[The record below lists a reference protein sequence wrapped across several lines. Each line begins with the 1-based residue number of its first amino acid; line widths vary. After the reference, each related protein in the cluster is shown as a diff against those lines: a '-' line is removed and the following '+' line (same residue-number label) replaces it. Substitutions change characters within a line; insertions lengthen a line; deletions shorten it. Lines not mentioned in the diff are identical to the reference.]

1 MVHKSTFRV
10 SKMDCPS
17 EEQMIRMKLEGDETI
32 KRLDF
37 DIPKRQVTVFHSGEA
52 GPIAGTINELKLEA
66 TLLSSEEA
74 EATAAAPQPA
84 AERKLLWVVL
94 LINFG
99 FFVLEIITGFLS
111 RSMGLVADSLDMLA
125 DAFVYGMALFAVGGA
140 ASRKKSIAKTSGY
153 LQLGLAILGFAE
165 VIRRF
170 LGLEATPV
178 FQTMI
183 IVSFLALLGNAASLY
198 VLQKSK
204 SKEAHMQASVIF
216 TSNDVIAN
224 IGVIVAGALVY
235 FTGSRIPDLVIGGI
249 VFLLVARGA
258 FRILSLSKK

>member
-1 MVHKSTFRV
+1 MVQKSTFSV

-17 EEQMIRMKLEGDETI
+17 EEQMIRMKLEDDATI
-32 KRLDF
+32 TRLDF
-37 DIPKRQVTVFHSGEA
+37 DIPNRQLTVIHSGEPDA
-52 GPIAGTINELKLEA
+52 ITGAINELKLDA
-66 TLLSSEEA
+66 ALLSSEE
-74 EATAAAPQPA
+74 TAAVTTASQPA
-84 AERKLLWVVL
+84 AERRLLWIVL

-99 FFVLEIITGFLS
+99 FFVLEMITGFLS

-125 DAFVYGMALFAVGGA
+125 DAFVYGLALFAVGGA
-140 ASRKKSIAKTSGY
+140 ASRKKSIARISGY

-170 LGLEATPV
+170 LGFEVTPA

-183 IVSFLALLGNAASLY
+183 LVSFLALLGNAASLY

-204 SKEAHMQASVIF
+204 SREAHMQASVIF

-224 IGVIVAGALVY
+224 IGVILAGVLVY
-235 FTGSRIPDLVIGGI
+235 FTASKIPDLIIGAM

-258 FRILSLSKK
+258 FRILSLSK

>member
-1 MVHKSTFRV
+1 MQKSTFRV

-17 EEQMIRMKLEGDETI
+17 EEQMIRMRLEGDERI
-32 KRLDF
+32 KHLDF
-37 DIPKRQVTVFHSGEA
+37 DIPGRQLTVFHSGEA
-52 GPIAGTINELKLEA
+52 TPIAGAINELKLDA
-66 TLLSSEEA
+66 TLLSSEET
-74 EATAAAPQPA
+74 EAATVAPQPA
-84 AERKLLWVVL
+84 AERKLLWIVL

-99 FFVLEIITGFLS
+99 FFVLEMITGFLS
-111 RSMGLVADSLDMLA
+111 KSMGLVADALDMLA
-125 DAFVYGMALFAVGGA
+125 DAFVYGMALFAVGGV
-140 ASRKKSIAKTSGY
+140 ASRKKSIARISGY

-170 LGLEATPV
+170 LGFEATPV

-224 IGVIVAGALVY
+224 IGVILAGVLVY
-235 FTGSRIPDLVIGGI
+235 FTGSNIPDLVIGAL

-258 FRILSLSKK
+258 FRILSLSKQ